1 MEGNGQHLASWNHLA
16 MEMVIDIEH
25 DPCSVRICVCV
36 CMWMLVM
43 CILFVDMAL
52 YARDM
57 DILHAHTTHM
67 WEVIGY
73 CTVHVFMYAFWGSG
87 LADHSPWSVGK
98 LGFLFQRSVRRHCF
112 WKAIWLLCDAHLSG
126 VHSRASGQWGGNGH
140 GSVLAR
146 VDMYIVQYVCVL
158 FWMCCFC
165 VFFLWHFIA
174 VLSPSL
180 GLAICK
186 SDILHWVYTWC

>member
-1 MEGNGQHLASWNHLA
+1 META
-16 MEMVIDIEH
+16 IDIEH

-57 DILHAHTTHM
+57 DIFHAHTTHM

-87 LADHSPWSVGK
+87 LADHSPWSDGQSASWA
-98 LGFLFQRSVRRHCF
+98 FCF
-112 WKAIWLLCDAHLSG
+112 
-126 VHSRASGQWGGNGH
+126 
-140 GSVLAR
+140 SVLLGG
-146 VDMYIVQYVCVL
+146 IV
-158 FWMCCFC
+158 FGM
-165 VFFLWHFIA
+165 FFGSSVTL
-174 VLSPSL
+174 
-180 GLAICK
+180 
-186 SDILHWVYTWC
+186 T

>member
-1 MEGNGQHLASWNHLA
+1 
-16 MEMVIDIEH
+16 MEMVIDTEH
-25 DPCSVRICVCV
+25 DRCSVRICVY
-36 CMWMLVM
+36 MWMLVM
-43 CILFVDMAL
+43 CRLFFYMGL

-57 DILHAHTTHM
+57 DIFHVHTTHM

-73 CTVHVFMYAFWGSG
+73 CAVHVLMYAILGCG
-87 LADHSPWSVGK
+87 LADHFFPWSVGK

-112 WKAIWLLCDAHLSG
+112 WNATWLLCDARLSG
-126 VHSRASGQWGGNGH
+126 VHSQASGHWVGNGL
-140 GSVLAR
+140 GSVL
-146 VDMYIVQYVCVL
+146 VSVYMYIVLYVCAL
-158 FWMCCFC
+158 LWKGRLC

-186 SDILHWVYTWC
+186 SGILHWVYTWC